1 MKSLKSRKFA
11 MMLSAM
17 LCMATAPAFSGLASD
32 GDPNSGSQPVA
43 GETTPSVENAGGET
57 TGGETT
63 TAEGTTKTETTGGET
78 PAEATATGET
88 TPVAGAEAGTEAGTS
103 AAEAFKRLTE
113 VLGES
118 GKTTGETKPEPF
130 NSGQTPPVQPTP
142 GDETGATPVE
152 DAEDVDPNEKGVEV
166 SKFDTVSL
174 NVQNTDLANVL
185 QLLSIQ
191 SKRNIVPSPKVSG
204 TVTANLYDVTF
215 HEALDAILQQNGAG
229 FKEKGNFIFV
239 YTFEE
244 LEEIE
249 KAEKKVTHRVIEL
262 NYISSSDAATYIQ
275 PLISSAGAIV
285 SHTPVGAGMQPTLAD
300 GGANSSAHYDRI
312 LIRDYPEN
320 VDMIANVV
328 KQLDVRPKQVLIEST
343 ILKADIHEDLEFG
356 VDMAILSDVGVNE
369 GTSGDPLSAVTEMIT
384 GDITKKNTSA
394 ITSTPGNVKDG
405 AGALKVGVLTKNVAV
420 FVRALDE
427 VTDTTIVANPKIM
440 TLNKQRAEVL
450 VGEKLGYLST
460 TATATATTQTVE
472 FLDTGTQL
480 TVRPF
485 ISPDGMVRMELR
497 PSISSAETRDVVTGS
512 SVVTIPDEVTQELVT
527 NVMVRD
533 GQTVVLG
540 GLFKE
545 ETTIKRNQVPG
556 IGDVPVV
563 GNAFKGR
570 TDDFDRSEVIFLV
583 TPHVIRDEIVGT
595 VGSSVMD
602 TIEMRRI
609 GARDGLLP
617 WSRTKMSSSHLRAA
631 LTHINNKEPEQAMW
645 QIDLALDLNPTMVEA
660 IRLKEKLTGQREYL
674 SDGSILG
681 DVVDQVIEA
690 HTGKKANDI
699 RRRPMMPSPRN
710 SKAISDGEK
719 VVFEPAEPV
728 NPLVEV
734 PTEGTELV
742 PETPRTPGTPGTPGT
757 ETTPESTAEV
767 TGEPVS
773 DAKKETPEGTE
784 PEAGTENSETQTAAT
799 ETTEGGEAEESQ
811 SASAEKEAGPDDTG
825 AKSAGVET
833 EKED

>member
-17 LCMATAPAFSGLASD
+17 LCLATAPAFSGFASE
-32 GDPNSGSQPVA
+32 GDPAEGSAPA
-43 GETTPSVENAGGET
+43 ANETTTSGED
-57 TGGETT
+57 TGGE
-63 TAEGTTKTETTGGET
+63 
-78 PAEATATGET
+78 
-88 TPVAGAEAGTEAGTS
+88 VAAGSETEAGADEGSS

-113 VLGES
+113 VLGQGS
-118 GKTTGETKPEPF
+118 GKEEKKAEPF
-130 NSGQTPPVQPTP
+130 NSGQTPPVKPGAGETAGETTP
-142 GDETGATPVE
+142 
-152 DAEDVDPNEKGVEV
+152 DAGEGTEEVDPNEKGVEV

-249 KAEKKVTHRVIEL
+249 KAEKKVTHRVFEL
-262 NYISSSDAATYIQ
+262 NYISSADAATYIQ

-285 SHTPVGAGMQPTLAD
+285 SHTPVSAGLQPTLAD
-300 GGANSSAHYDRI
+300 GGANSSAHYDRV

-320 VDMIANVV
+320 VDMIAGVI

-356 VDMAILSDVGVNE
+356 VDMAILSDVGVND

-480 TVRPF
+480 SVRPF

-512 SVVTIPDEVTQELVT
+512 SVVTIPDEVTQELIT

-545 ETTIKRNQVPG
+545 ETTITRNQVPG
-556 IGDVPVV
+556 VGDVPIV

-570 TDDFDRSEVIFLV
+570 SDDFDRSEVIFLV
-583 TPHVIRDEIVGT
+583 TPHVIRDEIVGR

-609 GARDGLLP
+609 GARNGLLP

-631 LTHINNKEPEQAMW
+631 LTHIDNKQPEQAMW

-674 SDGSILG
+674 QDGSILG

-690 HTGKKANDI
+690 HTGKKMNEI

-734 PTEGTELV
+734 PTEGVEEV
-742 PETPRTPGTPGTPGT
+742 TPGTGETPGT

-773 DAKKETPEGTE
+773 DATKESPEGA
-784 PEAGTENSETQTAAT
+784 EAGENTETQTAEQT
-799 ETTEGGEAEESQ
+799 EQSEGGEKKETK
-811 SASAEKEAGPDDTG
+811 SASAKEAGPDDTG
-825 AKSAGVET
+825 ASSAGVET
-833 EKED
+833 ETED